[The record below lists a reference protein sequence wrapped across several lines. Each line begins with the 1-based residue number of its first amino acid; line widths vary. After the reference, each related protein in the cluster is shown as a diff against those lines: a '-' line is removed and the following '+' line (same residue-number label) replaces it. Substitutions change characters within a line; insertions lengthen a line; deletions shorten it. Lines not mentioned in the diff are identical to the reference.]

1 MNDYNKYPVIL
12 GAEYIHVDDLTV
24 ATLESCD
31 MKRDM
36 IRLKC
41 LDSPWIFES
50 NHATFAYYWKLK

>member
-1 MNDYNKYPVIL
+1 MNDYVKYPVIL
-12 GAEYIHVDDLTV
+12 GAEYIHVVDEII

-31 MKRDM
+31 VTQDK